1 MPALFAW
8 VPYLT
13 RRDNE
18 LIGSIKITKNG
29 SGDNTPVTFS
39 FTEEL
44 DGMTSRQFLLDF
56 CGASKRRNILI
67 FCLRIVGGISDVRLT
82 SAGFLLQKCRPN
94 EHPRMKQCKAKR
106 NVQFG
111 GGVTYDWIYDPY
123 YSSGLTNKSL
133 SSRQCSSFC
142 HTSLQIVISSVD
154 SVIRPLSY

>member
-44 DGMTSRQFLLDF
+44 DGMTSR
-56 CGASKRRNILI
+56 
-67 FCLRIVGGISDVRLT
+67 
-82 SAGFLLQKCRPN
+82 
-94 EHPRMKQCKAKR
+94 
-106 NVQFG
+106 
-111 GGVTYDWIYDPY
+111 
-123 YSSGLTNKSL
+123 
-133 SSRQCSSFC
+133 
-142 HTSLQIVISSVD
+142 
-154 SVIRPLSY
+154 